1 VSSFPKSR
9 RAFAQ
14 DTARGPRR
22 RLEAALA
29 LAVLLAAPPLFITEA
44 KVFRAPLE
52 AVGAG
57 LSGRMTDEGG
67 RMKERRDCIHFIL
80 HPSSFI
86 LSKSAFDGERAFAHV
101 RRLVEFG
108 PRPAGS
114 KELAEARKYI
124 VGELKSYGLKVSED
138 EFKAATPAGE
148 RRVVNVTAEL
158 PGDSA
163 DFIILASHYDTKPF
177 KEFRFVGA
185 NDGGSSTGELL
196 ELARA
201 LASAPRP
208 HFTYRFVFFD
218 GEEAFCRE
226 WDECGKPGAP
236 DNTYGSRHYVE
247 RLKQTGELKRLRA
260 LVLLDMMGYEKLEMG
275 RDDMSTPWMAETV
288 WRAAGE
294 LGYTKQFADRTEG
307 VGGDDHEPFLK
318 AGVPSLDIIQLNSY
332 PYWHTPGDT
341 LDKISA
347 RSLQAVG
354 DVLLASLPRIEKKL
368 IDEGKSGTGRGGD
381 GEKELRHWVAR
392 LSGSTHHF
400 FRLPVTPSP
409 RRRSRR

>member
-1 VSSFPKSR
+1 VSFPVKNR
-9 RAFAQ
+9 RVS
-14 DTARGPRR
+14 ARASARRPR
-22 RLEAALA
+22 LSVNAALA
-29 LAVLLAAPPLFITEA
+29 LLLAAPSLSAAAT
-44 KVFRAPLE
+44 KGDGRAP
-52 AVGAG
+52 AARANVRASVGQKGKA
-57 LSGRMTDEGG
+57 
-67 RMKERRDCIHFIL
+67 
-80 HPSSFI
+80 
-86 LSKSAFDGERAFAHV
+86 AFDGERAFAHV
-101 RRLVEFG
+101 RRLVGFG

-138 EFKAATPAGE
+138 EFEAKTPAGD
-148 RRVVNVTAEL
+148 RRMVNVTAEL
-158 PGDSA
+158 PGEAA
-163 DFIILASHYDTKPF
+163 DFLIVASHYDTKPF

-201 LASAPRP
+201 LAAGPRP
-208 HFTYRFVFFD
+208 RLTYRFVFFD

-236 DNTYGSRHYVE
+236 DNTYGSRRYVE

-260 LVLLDMMGYEKLEMG
+260 LVLLDMVGYEKLEMG

-288 WRAAGE
+288 WRAARE
-294 LGYTKQFADRTEG
+294 LGYDRQFADRAEG

-318 AGVPSLDIIQLNSY
+318 AGVPALDIIQLGSY
-332 PYWHTPGDT
+332 PYWHTPADT

-354 DVLLASLPRIEKKL
+354 DVLLASLPRIE
-368 IDEGKSGTGRGGD
+368 
-381 GEKELRHWVAR
+381 AR
-392 LSGSTHHF
+392 LRSIKEGSNAQSARHT
-400 FRLPVTPSP
+400 RA
-409 RRRSRR
+409 R

>member
-1 VSSFPKSR
+1 MSSVPKNR
-9 RAFAQ
+9 RVAAK
-14 DTARGPRR
+14 DTTRGPRR
-22 RLEAALA
+22 RLYAAPALA
-29 LAVLLAAPPLFITEA
+29 LLLALPSFSINAARVLSQTRSAGEKTGAPA
-44 KVFRAPLE
+44 QQK
-52 AVGAG
+52 G
-57 LSGRMTDEGG
+57 
-67 RMKERRDCIHFIL
+67 
-80 HPSSFI
+80 
-86 LSKSAFDGERAFAHV
+86 KSAFDGERAFAHV

-138 EFKAATPAGE
+138 EFTAQTPAGE
-148 RRVVNVTAEL
+148 RRMTNVTAEL
-158 PGDSA
+158 PGESA
-163 DFIILASHYDTKPF
+163 DFIIVASHYDTKPF

-208 HFTYRFVFFD
+208 RLSYRFAFFD

-247 RLKQTGELKRLRA
+247 RLRQAGELKRLRA
-260 LVLLDMMGYEKLEMG
+260 LVLLDMMGYAKLEMG

-294 LGYTKQFADRTEG
+294 LGYSKQFADRTEG

-332 PYWHTPGDT
+332 PYWHTPDDT

-354 DVLLASLPRIEKKL
+354 DVLLASLPRIE
-368 IDEGKSGTGRGGD
+368 
-381 GEKELRHWVAR
+381 AR
-392 LSGSTHHF
+392 LKDGAGK
-400 FRLPVTPSP
+400 RGA
-409 RRRSRR
+409 

>member
-1 VSSFPKSR
+1 MSSFLKNR
-9 RAFAQ
+9 RVLAH
-14 DTARGPRR
+14 DSTHGPHR
-22 RLEAALA
+22 RLSATLA
-29 LAVLLAAPPLFITEA
+29 LVLLLAASSLSINAMKVSSQARSAGGQTRASEPL
-44 KVFRAPLE
+44 K
-52 AVGAG
+52 
-57 LSGRMTDEGG
+57 
-67 RMKERRDCIHFIL
+67 
-80 HPSSFI
+80 
-86 LSKSAFDGERAFAHV
+86 SKAAFDGDRAFAHV

-114 KELAEARKYI
+114 KELAEARRYI

-138 EFKAATPAGE
+138 EFTAQTPAGE
-148 RRVVNVTAEL
+148 RRMVNVTAEL
-158 PGDSA
+158 PGEST
-163 DFIILASHYDTKPF
+163 DFVIVASHYDTKPF

-185 NDGGSSTGELL
+185 NDGGSSTGALI

-201 LASAPRP
+201 LAAAPRP
-208 HFTYRFVFFD
+208 HFKYRFVFFD

-236 DNTYGSRHYVE
+236 DNTYGSRRYVE
-247 RLKQTGELKRLRA
+247 RLRQTGELKRLRA

-275 RDDMSTPWMAETV
+275 RDDMSTPWLAETV
-288 WRAAGE
+288 WQTARE
-294 LGYTKQFADRTEG
+294 LGYSRQFADRAEG

-318 AGVPSLDIIQLNSY
+318 AGIPSLDIIQLTSY

-368 IDEGKSGTGRGGD
+368 EGKTGEGERRGDRGTGRRGKNYGV
-381 GEKELRHWVAR
+381 KSSISSVSLTSYSRP
-392 LSGSTHHF
+392 
-400 FRLPVTPSP
+400 PVPPSP
-409 RRRSRR
+409 FFPSPVPEVGGSNAQSAGHTRSR

>member
-1 VSSFPKSR
+1 MKHLFTPAGVRKVDEKQVSSVPKNR
-9 RAFAQ
+9 RVNAQ
-14 DTARGPRR
+14 GSVRGPLRR
-22 RLEAALA
+22 FDAALA
-29 LAVLLAAPPLFITEA
+29 LALLLASLSLSIN
-44 KVFRAPLE
+44 
-52 AVGAG
+52 AVRV
-57 LSGRMTDEGG
+57 SGQARSADEKTNSAAQPKG
-67 RMKERRDCIHFIL
+67 KT
-80 HPSSFI
+80 
-86 LSKSAFDGERAFAHV
+86 AFDGERAFAHV
-101 RRLVEFG
+101 RRLVGFG

-138 EFKAATPAGE
+138 EFTPKTPVGE
-148 RRVVNVTAEL
+148 RRMVNVTAEL
-158 PGDSA
+158 PGDTT
-163 DFIILASHYDTKPF
+163 DFIIISSHYDTKPF

-196 ELARA
+196 ELARV
-201 LASAPRP
+201 LAAAPRT

-218 GEEAFCRE
+218 GEEAFCRD
-226 WDECGKPGAP
+226 WDECGKPGSP

-247 RLKQTGELKRLRA
+247 RLKESGELKRLRA

-288 WRAAGE
+288 WQTARE

-318 AGVPSLDIIQLNSY
+318 AGIPSLDIIQLNTY
-332 PYWHTPGDT
+332 PFWHTPADT

-347 RSLQAVG
+347 RSLQTVG

-368 IDEGKSGTGRGGD
+368 QEGTGRAGD
-381 GEKELRHWVAR
+381 GATWRREDGADEIEAVGDPQAEV
-392 LSGSTHHF
+392 LSS
-400 FRLPVTPSP
+400 RLPIP
-409 RRRSRR
+409 